1 MSVPSAILA
10 EDEAVLRDEL
20 RHHLATLWPE
30 LQIIGTAGTGIEAL
44 QMADRR
50 VPDVL
55 FLDIQMPGLT
65 GLEVAQ
71 QVQGR
76 CHIVFVTAYD
86 AHAVAAFEAGAV
98 DYVLK
103 PIDVARLKLAIDRV
117 KQRLHSVP
125 TNLEGVLRELA
136 RGAAAKNY
144 LRWINASVG
153 RSMQLITVDEVAY
166 FQADSKY
173 TKVVTPSVE
182 ALVRKSLH
190 ELQQQLDPS
199 LFWQI
204 HRGIIVN
211 VGAIHTIHRTFK
223 GALEIKLK
231 QRSETLPV
239 SSAHAHLFKQL

>member
-1 MSVPSAILA
+1 MQTPTAILA
-10 EDEAVLRDEL
+10 EDEAVLCDEL
-20 RHHLATLWPE
+20 RQHLAELWPE
-30 LQIIGTAGTGIEAL
+30 LRIVGMAASGIEAL
-44 QMADRR
+44 QLLDRH
-50 VPDVL
+50 VPDVM

-86 AHAVAAFEAGAV
+86 AHAIAAFEAGAI

-103 PIDVARLKLAIDRV
+103 PVDPVRLKLAIDRV
-117 KQRLHSVP
+117 RQRLHATPS
-125 TNLEGVLRELA
+125 NIEGLLRDLA
-136 RGAAAKNY
+136 RSTATHNY
-144 LRWINASVG
+144 LRWISASVG
-153 RSMQLITVDEVAY
+153 RSLQLLTVNEVVY

-173 TKVVTPSVE
+173 TKVVTPTVE

-190 ELQQQLDPS
+190 ELQQELDPS
-199 LFWQI
+199 IFWQV

-211 VGAIHTIHRTFK
+211 VGAIHAIHRTFK

-231 QRSETLPV
+231 QRSESLPV
-239 SSAHAHLFKQL
+239 SAAHAHLFKQI

>member
-1 MSVPSAILA
+1 MSAPSVILA

-20 RHHLATLWPE
+20 RQHLAELWPE
-30 LQIIGTAGTGIEAL
+30 LSIAGMASTGIEAL
-44 QMADRR
+44 QLLERR
-50 VPDVL
+50 VPDVM

-71 QVQGR
+71 QVHGR

-86 AHAVAAFEAGAV
+86 AHAVAAFEAGAI

-103 PIDVARLKLAIDRV
+103 PIEPARLKLAIDRV
-117 KQRLHSVP
+117 KQRLQSVP
-125 TNLEGVLRELA
+125 PNIENLLRELA
-136 RGAAAKNY
+136 QGSAAKSY

-153 RSMQLITVDEVAY
+153 RSVQLITVNEVAY

-173 TKVVTPSVE
+173 TRVVTPTVE

-190 ELQQQLDPS
+190 ELQQQLDPAV
-199 LFWQI
+199 FWQI
-204 HRGIIVN
+204 HRGVIVN
-211 VGAIHTIHRTFK
+211 VGAIHTVHRTFK

-231 QRSETLPV
+231 QRAETLPV